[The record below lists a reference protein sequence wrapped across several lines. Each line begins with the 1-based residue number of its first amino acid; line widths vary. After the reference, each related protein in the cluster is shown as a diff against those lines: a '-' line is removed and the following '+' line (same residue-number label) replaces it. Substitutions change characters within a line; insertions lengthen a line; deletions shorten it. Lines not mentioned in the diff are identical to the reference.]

1 MRKRSFMLVC
11 VNALISTNLASPYAF
26 SRVGWFSLIIASLIT
41 GLVGGAVWLQA
52 HLLQSEAVTSYARL
66 RGVGVLNREYGF
78 LAEMLFGPK
87 GRSVIT
93 TMIGIQ
99 FLLTLIA
106 NMVALAEAGSLL
118 FRIDN
123 GYCVLVF
130 AVLSFALS
138 VVPIYEHITSVC
150 AIVTPVALAIGL
162 IGLIIASI
170 ARLTEDDQSSLP
182 MIPFYSPAG
191 GVGDFFVL
199 LGVVVFSFSNAFSL
213 PAYGGVVSG
222 PSVKGGSPARPSSPA
237 DTVASAATEESQTTE
252 KSMAVGYSGR
262 RRYFERCLAAAL
274 GCSFLYM
281 SVVGV
286 LGMHLCGDSAC
297 PPNYLTLLER
307 DQIGEWVWPDR

>member
-1 MRKRSFMLVC
+1 MTKGYCTQDEFATLSGTRYVEKQHFVSSNLQVCYLFLIPTIQPTPDSQPGEGPEKASIVDRLHKKIRFSLSSNEIFSIQENLSTAAEVEEVAVAEGTAEGWRMRKRSFMLVC

-138 VVPIYEHITSVC
+138 V
-150 AIVTPVALAIGL
+150 
-162 IGLIIASI
+162 
-170 ARLTEDDQSSLP
+170 
-182 MIPFYSPAG
+182 
-191 GVGDFFVL
+191 
-199 LGVVVFSFSNAFSL
+199 
-213 PAYGGVVSG
+213 
-222 PSVKGGSPARPSSPA
+222 
-237 DTVASAATEESQTTE
+237 
-252 KSMAVGYSGR
+252 
-262 RRYFERCLAAAL
+262 
-274 GCSFLYM
+274 
-281 SVVGV
+281 
-286 LGMHLCGDSAC
+286 
-297 PPNYLTLLER
+297 
-307 DQIGEWVWPDR
+307 